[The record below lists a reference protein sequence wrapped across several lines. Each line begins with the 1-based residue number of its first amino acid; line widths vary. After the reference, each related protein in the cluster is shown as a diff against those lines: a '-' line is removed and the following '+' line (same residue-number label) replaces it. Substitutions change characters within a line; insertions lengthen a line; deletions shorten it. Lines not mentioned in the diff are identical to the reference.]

1 LNLANRCRAHDQNDG
16 FLMDHDL
23 LTWRIRSCS
32 VEFI

>member
-1 LNLANRCRAHDQNDG
+1 MSRHDQNDG
-16 FLMDHDL
+16 FLMGHDL